1 MEENTNNSNNQTLE
15 VDRTINTLNFST
27 FLINIPYTDNMSP
40 IIRNIGNIV
49 NIEGLLQSSIEDEK
63 PLIKP
68 IKNDF
73 KKNLKKYKINSED
86 ILNNLSCAICQ
97 SEFKEGDNIIKLP
110 CTSDENPEG
119 HYFHYGDNNENCM
132 GILPWFEEN
141 NTCPICRYEFPSE
154 PEPEPEPEPETEPE
168 PEPETEPE
176 PQPGTGTV
184 DSPLANRSEVISSL
198 TSLLWPQPS
207 EDVPDPNPI
216 QEGIPGSRQIINV
229 LDVVNNGDVNNGD
242 GNNGDVNNGDGNNG
256 DGNNGDGN
264 NGDGNNEDDI
274 NTNIQ
279 NIFNR
284 MNINDNNRNI
294 YINMVNTII
303 EELNHQQHE
312 EDLQNAILASMEEFN
327 N

>member
-1 MEENTNNSNNQTLE
+1 M
-15 VDRTINTLNFST
+15 
-27 FLINIPYTDNMSP
+27 
-40 IIRNIGNIV
+40 
-49 NIEGLLQSSIEDEK
+49 
-63 PLIKP
+63 
-68 IKNDF
+68 
-73 KKNLKKYKINSED
+73 
-86 ILNNLSCAICQ
+86 
-97 SEFKEGDNIIKLP
+97 
-110 CTSDENPEG
+110 
-119 HYFHYGDNNENCM
+119 
-132 GILPWFEEN
+132 
-141 NTCPICRYEFPSE
+141 
-154 PEPEPEPEPETEPE
+154 
-168 PEPETEPE
+168 
-176 PQPGTGTV
+176 

-229 LDVVNNGDVNNGD
+229 LDVVNNADSDVY
-242 GNNGDVNNGDGNNG
+242 VNNGDGNNG

-264 NGDGNNEDDI
+264 NGDDI

>member
-15 VDRTINTLNFST
+15 VDRIINTLNFST

-141 NTCPICRYEFPSE
+141 NTCPICRYEFP
-154 PEPEPEPEPETEPE
+154 
-168 PEPETEPE
+168 
-176 PQPGTGTV
+176 
-184 DSPLANRSEVISSL
+184 
-198 TSLLWPQPS
+198 
-207 EDVPDPNPI
+207 
-216 QEGIPGSRQIINV
+216 
-229 LDVVNNGDVNNGD
+229 
-242 GNNGDVNNGDGNNG
+242 
-256 DGNNGDGN
+256 
-264 NGDGNNEDDI
+264 
-274 NTNIQ
+274 
-279 NIFNR
+279 
-284 MNINDNNRNI
+284 
-294 YINMVNTII
+294 
-303 EELNHQQHE
+303 
-312 EDLQNAILASMEEFN
+312 
-327 N
+327 